1 MMEDNRF
8 VVGLGE
14 VLWDKFYKNGKTS
27 RKKRSL
33 GGAPANFAYHAGR
46 LGHEGL
52 VVSAIGLDQDGDD
65 VISELEAHGLS
76 YHLDRTFFPTGT
88 VDADITDPNAP
99 VYTIHTRT
107 AWNHIPFT
115 DELLKIANNTKA
127 VCFGTLAQWGRESR
141 RSIRLFLDNCPAG
154 CLKICDINLRQRYY
168 NKSIIRESLRRA
180 DILKLNEEELTAVTG
195 ILGYKMAGEEV
206 LCRRLMKAYN
216 LQVLIL
222 TKGVDGSCVFWKG
235 GHSFLPTPK
244 VKVKSAV
251 GAGDAFTGAFIG
263 FYLHGGTVQAS
274 HQFAVN
280 YAAFVCTMEG
290 AMPEMPDLTKP

>member
-1 MMEDNRF
+1 MSFQN
-8 VVGLGE
+8 
-14 VLWDKFYKNGKTS
+14 W
-27 RKKRSL
+27 KRTGSPTIWTAPFSL
-33 GGAPANFAYHAGR
+33 
-46 LGHEGL
+46 
-52 VVSAIGLDQDGDD
+52 Q
-65 VISELEAHGLS
+65 GLS
-76 YHLDRTFFPTGT
+76 TRISRTLTRPSIPF
-88 VDADITDPNAP
+88 
-99 VYTIHTRT
+99 IH
-107 AWNHIPFT
+107 FT